1 MIMIRYD
8 QTLLGVVVKMREVV
22 VAGDVT
28 ITVDVKV
35 AGDSVAGVEYATIDV
50 NIYI

>member
-28 ITVDVKV
+28 ITVDVTV
-35 AGDSVAGVEYATIDV
+35 AGDSVAGVE
-50 NIYI
+50 

>member
-8 QTLLGVVVKMREVV
+8 KTLLGVVVKMREVV

-35 AGDSVAGVEYATIDV
+35 AGDSVAGVE
-50 NIYI
+50 